1 MRTIGKQFLS
11 IVKSG
16 LLFKILYL
24 ILALLSFNSLFSNRP
39 VLTYFSYFL
48 TLIGCI
54 YLGFRVFHF
63 NRYRSTKGIIFLLL
77 FILSYV
83 ISSVLNIKYGITENA
98 KAMIWMLFQFF
109 LLYAYDAGVSK
120 EQTKKEFKIFSHVFL
135 TYTFLMAIIGTILLF
150 MNYRYYGIYN
160 GKTII
165 IGFLWNRLWGLYSD
179 PNYGAVFGVISFI
192 LCFYYLFRAQKKWQK
207 ALYVMMAVFQ
217 VAYIAFSDS
226 RTALV
231 AFMLTSGVG
240 AFLFFLRYEKQKHQK
255 RIVRACLT
263 VLLTI
268 VAFLLP
274 YAVIQTTAYAGSYLL
289 KAIQSNYSSE
299 KPGTV
304 EDDESLTIGRQEADM
319 NNDISNRRFA
329 IWESALEVSSTKP
342 IFGVTFRQIVPYAK
356 ENLPDTYIVS
366 NDYTSFASMHNVFM
380 DVLVSQG
387 AVGLLLFFG
396 FILSIL
402 ITIFKN
408 LFRKDDR
415 EYTANLFLICTILPI
430 AISAMFYSEILY
442 INTAN
447 AVFFWFGLGCL
458 VKNLTHKDDSQSEVG
473 ILTFHNAT
481 NYGACLQAFA
491 LQTKLTE
498 MGHPADIVDYRPAA
512 VEDDF
517 GIIIK
522 NQLREACKS
531 PVAFVKFWISTLLHL
546 PWRVLRENKFL
557 RFKQMNYAL
566 SDETYADIAE
576 LRAGANQLPYSYY
589 FFGSDQIWNPNLTNG
604 VDPAY
609 FGGFCPDETVKSS
622 YAASTGSRLPSA
634 EEKAEIQEQLKNMTN
649 ISVRE
654 AASAEW
660 LSEITDKPISV
671 CVDPTLLL
679 APETWEKY
687 CKKTNVHGDYIL
699 VYVLEIN
706 PELSALVASV
716 AQEKNLPVVFFDIK
730 NRYSCKAISK
740 NTADPF
746 EFISYL
752 KDAKYV
758 ITNSFHGTV
767 FSVLFRKQFLCL
779 PNQKNPTRMVEL
791 LQKLGLGERLI
802 ASADEKTVLD
812 RVIDFEVAFQ
822 KLDELKADSQ
832 KYLDS
837 VFSSRGE

>member
-1 MRTIGKQFLS
+1 MRTIGKQFAS

-48 TLIGCI
+48 TLVGCI
-54 YLGFRVFHF
+54 YLVYRFFHF

-77 FILSYV
+77 FIVSYV
-83 ISSVLNIKYGITENA
+83 ISSILNIKYGVTENA

-109 LLYAYDAGVSK
+109 LLYAYDAGASK

-135 TYTFLMAIIGTILLF
+135 TYTFLMAIIGTVLLF

-192 LCFYYLFRAQKKWQK
+192 LCFYYLFHAKKKWQK
-207 ALYVMMAVFQ
+207 ALYIVMAVFQ

-231 AFMLTSGVG
+231 AFMLTAGVG

-255 RIVRACLT
+255 KIVRACLT

-268 VAFLLP
+268 VAFVLP
-274 YAVIQTTAYAGSYLL
+274 YVVIQTTAYGGSYLL
-289 KAIQSNYSSE
+289 KAIQSSYGSE
-299 KPGTV
+299 LPG
-304 EDDESLTIGRQEADM
+304 EIENDESLTIGRQEADM

-356 ENLPDTYIVS
+356 ENLPDTYIVN

-387 AVGLLLFFG
+387 AVGLLLFLS
-396 FILSIL
+396 FIVTIL
-402 ITIFKN
+402 ITIFKY
-408 LFRKDDR
+408 LFRKNDK
-415 EYTANLFLICTILPI
+415 EYLENLFLICTILPI

-447 AVFFWFGLGCL
+447 AVLFWFGLGCL
-458 VKNLTHKDDSQSEVG
+458 VKNLTQKEDSQNEVG

-512 VEDDF
+512 IEDDF

-522 NQLREACKS
+522 NQLRDACKS
-531 PVAFVKFWISTLLHL
+531 PAKFIKFWISTLLHL
-546 PWRVLRENKFL
+546 PWRVLRENKFI
-557 RFKQMNYAL
+557 RFRQKNYSL
-566 SDETYADIAE
+566 SDETYSDIDE
-576 LRAGANQLPYSYY
+576 LRTDAKKMPYSYY
-589 FFGSDQIWNPNLTNG
+589 FFGSDQIWNPRITNG
-604 VDPAY
+604 VDPVYYGA
-609 FGGFCPDETVKSS
+609 FCPENTVKAS
-622 YAASTGSRLPSA
+622 YAASTGTKQPAS
-634 EEKAEIQEQLKNMTN
+634 EEKAEIQTQLKNLN
-649 ISVRE
+649 AVSVRE

-660 LSEITDKPISV
+660 LSELTDKPIEIS
-671 CVDPTLLL
+671 VDPTLLL
-679 APETWEKY
+679 SSDTWESY
-687 CKKTNVHGDYIL
+687 CKKTKVRGDYIL

-706 PELSALVASV
+706 PELSALVSSV
-716 AQEKNLPVVFFDIK
+716 AKEKNLPVVFFDLK
-730 NRYSCKAISK
+730 NRYGCKAISK

-767 FSVLFRKQFLCL
+767 FSVLFRKQFLCV

-791 LQKLGLGERLI
+791 LQKLGLGDRLVESRENL
-802 ASADEKTVLD
+802 AVLD
-812 RVIDFEVAFQ
+812 REIDYEAVLD
-822 KLDELKADSQ
+822 KLNSLKDASQ
-832 KYLDS
+832 NYLES
-837 VFSSRGE
+837 VFSIRGE